1 MHRVLT
7 AYKRSRVLEWI
18 KCKYSVAVYTVHTI
32 PWVKMI
38 NVNWWVYIRLISK
51 NGLWS
56 EHVYMLK
63 GHESGN
69 HDWVLPFHAPS
80 LVVISIKINLDKV
93 LTLNRPAL
101 FIESAGRG
109 NPY

>member
-1 MHRVLT
+1 MV
-7 AYKRSRVLEWI
+7 
-18 KCKYSVAVYTVHTI
+18 
-32 PWVKMI
+32 
-38 NVNWWVYIRLISK
+38 
-51 NGLWS
+51 LWS

-101 FIESAGRG
+101 FIETAGRG
-109 NPY
+109 NPYQQRPLALISVVQNLFDGI